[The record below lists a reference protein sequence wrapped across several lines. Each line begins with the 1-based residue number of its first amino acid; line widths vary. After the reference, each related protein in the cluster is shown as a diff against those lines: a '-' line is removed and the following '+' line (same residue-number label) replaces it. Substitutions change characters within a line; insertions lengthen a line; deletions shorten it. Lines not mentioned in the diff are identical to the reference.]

1 MAESTEPPLS
11 GTASSSSSSN
21 GGPPDAPAAAALKPS
36 TAETASPSTI
46 GATTSTASSQPKP
59 PKPPKPRA
67 TGTPR
72 QKYSLPLPLRTF
84 PLPTFYP
91 NNPLSLVH
99 LVLAWVWQAL
109 LPPAAEPATVHEGLW
124 SAATRSVHV
133 TDPQSMNDLWCQGFY
148 GKGSLS
154 RSEPNWLNRE
164 KARRAAAIHA
174 ASADAAAGAGVHTVT
189 TTSEQRTNKRREER
203 ADTKWERGRTEWEA
217 IEQRRRD
224 EEAAE
229 AQGVNEADSPLN
241 GHANGRV
248 NALATVAPSAAQLPS
263 PPPSPLAP
271 AAGSKQKPP
280 VGPLELLALPN
291 SEAELRKVSHAM
303 AAAVPKSDV
312 NGSAALQ
319 DLVANGTSD
328 RGEESHSRT
337 NGTATTATT
346 AKPPTDSVPVE
357 PLKRQKSVRF
367 SPTVESTTFLHSDPP
382 SPNHNANGVAKST
395 TPVVPTTLTTLTT
408 TAADIP
414 NKEHLQLSPEEA
426 FFLAYGV
433 GALRVMDPA
442 TGRVLS
448 TPQLLALCRAAAT
461 SLSSSST
468 PPPPP
473 PSHLPTATDPF
484 LLHYAVYHHFRS
496 LGWVPRHGIKFGVD
510 WMLYGKG
517 PALDH
522 AEFGVMVLPSYGRWA
537 AADRPAAPAPS
548 WHWLHSVNRVLST
561 VFKSL
566 VLVYVDVPPPSSATG
581 GANGAMDDIR
591 DISALLGQYRI
602 REVMVRRWSSNRN
615 RD

>member
-11 GTASSSSSSN
+11 GTASSSSSN
-21 GGPPDAPAAAALKPS
+21 GGPPDASAAAALKPS

-46 GATTSTASSQPKP
+46 GATTSTASSQPKS

-67 TGTPR
+67 TAAPR

-99 LVLAWVWQAL
+99 LVFAWVWQAL
-109 LPPAAEPATVHEGLW
+109 LPPAAEPATVHEGVW

-133 TDPQSMNDLWCQGFY
+133 TDRQSMNDLWCQGFY

-174 ASADAAAGAGVHTVT
+174 ASADAGAGAGVHTVT

-229 AQGVNEADSPLN
+229 AQTVNEADSPLN

-248 NALATVAPSAAQLPS
+248 NALATAAPSAAQLPS
-263 PPPSPLAP
+263 PPPSPPVP
-271 AAGSKQKPP
+271 AAGSKPKPP

-291 SEAELRKVSHAM
+291 SEAELRKATYAM
-303 AAAVPKSDV
+303 AAAVPKTDV

-319 DLVANGTSD
+319 DLVANGTPGE
-328 RGEESHSRT
+328 GEESQSRT

-346 AKPPTDSVPVE
+346 AKPPIDSVPIE

-395 TPVVPTTLTTLTT
+395 TPVVPATLTTTTT

-433 GALRVMDPA
+433 GALRVVDPA

-448 TPQLLALCRAAAT
+448 TPQLLALCRAAAASV
-461 SLSSSST
+461 SLSRT

-473 PSHLPTATDPF
+473 SPSHLPTATDPF

-496 LGWVPRHGIKFGVD
+496 LGWVPRNGIKFGVD

-522 AEFGVMVLPSYGRWA
+522 AEFGVMVLPSYDRWA

-581 GANGAMDDIR
+581 GANGAMDDMN
-591 DISALLGQYRI
+591 DITAVLGQYRI